1 MTAKSKSRTSKSKAN
16 KKVSAPRWVIAVVLF
31 IVVATGAFLVYQS
44 FASGGPSGIR
54 TIYCGSG
61 RCSDVRIEPN
71 WQPKSAY
78 TRYNSRCNF
87 GQTEYREVGSPKS
100 SWNCLWIYV

>member
-1 MTAKSKSRTSKSKAN
+1 MATKSKSRTSKSKVN
-16 KKVSAPRWVIAVVLF
+16 KKNKAPRWIIAVVIF
-31 IVVATGAFLVYQS
+31 IVAATGVFLIYNS
-44 FASGGPSGIR
+44 FAAGPTIR

-61 RCSDVRIEPN
+61 RCSDVRVEPH

>member
-1 MTAKSKSRTSKSKAN
+1 MAAKQRTSKSKAN
-16 KKVSAPRWVIAVVLF
+16 KRNSTSSWVIAVVLA

-44 FASGGPSGIR
+44 FASGGSSTIR

-61 RCSDVRIEPN
+61 RCSDVRVESN

-78 TRYNSRCNF
+78 TRYKMCIRD
-87 GQTEYREVGSPKS
+87 S
-100 SWNCLWIYV
+100 STVQSHLPNQPMENLEQPAI

>member
-1 MTAKSKSRTSKSKAN
+1 MKSTKQRTSKRKLSKKN
-16 KKVSAPRWVIAVVLF
+16 SAPRWVIGVVLA
-31 IVVATGAFLVYQS
+31 IVVATGAFLVYNS
-44 FASGGPSGIR
+44 YASGGPTIR
-54 TIYCGSG
+54 TIYCGQG
-61 RCSDVRIEPN
+61 RCSDVRVEPS

-100 SWNCLWIYV
+100 SWNCLWVFV